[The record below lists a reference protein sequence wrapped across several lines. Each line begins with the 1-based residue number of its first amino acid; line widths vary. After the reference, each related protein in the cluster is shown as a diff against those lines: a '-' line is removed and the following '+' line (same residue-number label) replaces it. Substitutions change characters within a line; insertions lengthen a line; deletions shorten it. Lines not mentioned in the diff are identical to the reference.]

1 VRLRTFFERLA
12 PRTRLRV
19 ALAAVAVA
27 VVATVAVVVF
37 VVGADDEKAGLPE
50 GGSHFGAAP
59 SASRS
64 SSLVDALAPLLV
76 GGAPESRPRKRGSG
90 PVRPIDLPLDRAV
103 AQLFAVGFRGTE
115 PRAPFFEVLRHRE
128 YGAVLLGRSNYVD
141 GPQLAALAGEVR
153 VVAQNSG
160 HAVPLI
166 GARQAGGSYSSFPN
180 LPPRAPPAVA
190 ASRKAAPV
198 RDEARLAGGQLRALG
213 LNLTIAPDADLAIA
227 AGPAQD
233 RGFSDDPVVAAR
245 LVKAAVEGYRRQ
257 HVAAAVG
264 HFPGEGAAAQNP
276 DVGPTSIGLTPEEL
290 EQHDLKPFAA
300 VARTAPVIVMSN
312 AAYVAFDGVTPA
324 TLLPD
329 AVRLLRNRLH
339 FRGVIMSS
347 DLGAAAENLGESV
360 SDAALDALRA
370 GVDLLYVPGGLRD
383 QQAAYDAVLT
393 AARRGTI
400 ARRRIARSITRI
412 QTVKRA
418 FRLTATAS
426 TTGAGTV
433 TTP

>member
-1 VRLRTFFERLA
+1 VRLRAFLDRLA
-12 PRTRLRV
+12 PRMRLRV
-19 ALAAVAVA
+19 LLAAVVVAAAAAVA
-27 VVATVAVVVF
+27 AGLL
-37 VVGADDEKAGLPE
+37 VGRDSGKKTSLPE
-50 GGSHFGAAP
+50 GGSHFGAAA

-76 GGAPESRPRKRGSG
+76 GGASESKSRHGRG
-90 PVRPIDLPLDRAV
+90 PVKPIDLPLDRAV

-128 YGAVLLGRSNYVD
+128 YGAVLLGRSNYVN

-153 VVAQNSG
+153 VVAQNAG

-166 GARQAGGSYSSFPN
+166 GARQAGGSYSAFPD
-180 LPPRAPPAVA
+180 LPPRAPPVVGE
-190 ASRKAAPV
+190 SRKAAPV

-245 LVKAAVEGYRRQ
+245 LVKAAVDGYRKQ
-257 HVAAAVG
+257 GVAAAVG

-276 DVGPTSIGLTPEEL
+276 DVGPTSVGLTVDEL
-290 EQHDLKPFAA
+290 EKHDLKPFAA
-300 VARTAPVIVMSN
+300 VASTAPVIVMSN

-324 TLLPD
+324 TLVPD
-329 AVRLLRNRLH
+329 AVRLLRKRAH
-339 FRGVIMSS
+339 FRGVVMSA
-347 DLGAAAENLGESV
+347 DLGAAADNLGESV
-360 SDAALDALRA
+360 SDAALEALRA

-400 ARRRIARSITRI
+400 SRRRIAQSITRL
-412 QTVKRA
+412 QRVKRT
-418 FRLTATAS
+418 FRITSSVAQ
-426 TTGAGTV
+426 
-433 TTP
+433 